1 MPVTHAYNPT
11 YSGGRDQED
20 WGLWPAWANSSVRLY
35 LKKPLQ
41 KRTGGVA
48 DGVGPEFKLWY
59 IPPQKKPQTTN
70 VGKVVGM

>member
-1 MPVTHAYNPT
+1 
-11 YSGGRDQED
+11 
-20 WGLWPAWANSSVRLY
+20 VRLY

-59 IPPQKKPQTTN
+59 IPPKKKPQTTN